1 MILKSN
7 TKLNLGLRI
16 LNRRKDNLHNIA
28 TLYTEI
34 DFGDEIQIN
43 KQEKGCSIK
52 SNVDWIPLDE
62 SNLCFKAYDLLSKQA
77 QKDLGIS
84 IYINKSGPGTHFK
97 MCSRS

>member
-16 LNRRKDNLHNIA
+16 LNRRRDNLHNIA

-43 KQEKGCSIK
+43 KQEKGCYIK
-52 SNVDWIPLDE
+52 SNVDWKIRFR
-62 SNLCFKAYDLLSKQA
+62 CYK
-77 QKDLGIS
+77 
-84 IYINKSGPGTHFK
+84 
-97 MCSRS
+97 